1 MAGKDVVGLAHV
13 VLSNRER
20 PIIIDPLGQG
30 LRGITLRYAHEIRSE
45 AEYFADIPEMMLPGE
60 MVQVAEHIVETKT
73 GDFDLA
79 YLEDRYRTELVSML
93 REKKASVPPRAG
105 PAAPSRKNVID
116 LMDMLKRSLVA
127 EQPAQARTQRP
138 PRRAAAAKSADAK
151 RSKMRSS

>member
-93 REKKASVPPRAG
+93 REKKKASG
-105 PAAPSRKNVID
+105 
-116 LMDMLKRSLVA
+116 
-127 EQPAQARTQRP
+127 
-138 PRRAAAAKSADAK
+138 
-151 RSKMRSS
+151 